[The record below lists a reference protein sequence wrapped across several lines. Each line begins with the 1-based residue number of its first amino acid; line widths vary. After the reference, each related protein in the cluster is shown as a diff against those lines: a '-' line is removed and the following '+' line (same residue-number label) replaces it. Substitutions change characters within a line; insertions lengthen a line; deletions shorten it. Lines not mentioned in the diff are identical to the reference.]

1 MTPATFALLI
11 RILFPFPLIFLW
23 LRNRSKTKKCEQSGA
38 EIQLKLDG
46 LIKKYSPATSLE
58 DEISRL
64 EAEVAD
70 TGLKHKRYVP
80 NILKKDNCSTS
91 CGKKLLCMMKSYRL
105 PNWGSMNRILTLE
118 IAQLSRLLSRTLEPS
133 RRQWYWPKKRQ
144 FALPIGQ

>member
-11 RILFPFPLIFLW
+11 WILFPFPLIFLW

-58 DEISRL
+58 DEILRL

-70 TGLKHKRYVP
+70 TGLKTQKVRAEY
-80 NILKKDNCSTS
+80 S
-91 CGKKLLCMMKSYRL
+91 
-105 PNWGSMNRILTLE
+105 E
-118 IAQLSRLLSRTLEPS
+118 
-133 RRQWYWPKKRQ
+133 KRQ
-144 FALPIGQ
+144 LLNKLR